1 MFMSE
6 TKDKDTVTLNLS
18 IVPDDF
24 NFEEV
29 KDGDDEIHITQS
41 NWDKI
46 QELSKKYN
54 KTVDEVIVDIFR
66 QVLEDVSSQ
75 A

>member
-1 MFMSE
+1 MSE
-6 TKDKDTVTLNLS
+6 TEDKDTVTLNLS

-29 KDGDDEIHITQS
+29 KDDEEIHVTQS
-41 NWDKI
+41 NWNKI

-54 KTVDEVIVDIFR
+54 KTADEVIVDIFR
-66 QVLEDVSSQ
+66 QALEDSSN
-75 A
+75 

>member
-1 MFMSE
+1 MSE